1 MYRGVRWEP
10 EAEDDIF
17 RRVRVRVRVP
27 CLEPTW
33 WRMLLDE
40 EAGETGGSGD
50 LLEPGTDAAS
60 CGGGESGVDCGA
72 GMLNDRKSWTER

>member
-1 MYRGVRWEP
+1 
-10 EAEDDIF
+10 
-17 RRVRVRVRVP
+17 
-27 CLEPTW
+27 
-33 WRMLLDE
+33 MLLDE